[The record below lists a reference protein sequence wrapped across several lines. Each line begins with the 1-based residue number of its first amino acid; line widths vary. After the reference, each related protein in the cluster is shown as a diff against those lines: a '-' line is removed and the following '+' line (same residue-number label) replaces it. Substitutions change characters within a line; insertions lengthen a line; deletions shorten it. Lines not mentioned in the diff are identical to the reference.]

1 MQHDSLSRG
10 CALAQRVRAPCY
22 ILGDIHGNYLDL
34 IAFEKAPDPPPP
46 HCWPLPLTLPYAPLH
61 GNYLDLIAFEKA
73 PEPCH

>member
-22 ILGDIHGNYLDL
+22 SLGDIHGNYLDP
-34 IAFEKAPDPPPP
+34 IAFEKAPEPPPLLLA
-46 HCWPLPLTLPYAPLH
+46 LPLTLPYAPLH